1 MLFLNIITAMKV
13 HNPFIDQNTI
23 TVTTPKSAL
32 FCNKEI
38 VKKQNIGFLEGENW
52 MVFVNQYPILDG
64 NVMLVLKRH
73 AEDTSELDKN
83 EWEELQEKI
92 EQTKTILSK
101 IFNTK
106 SFNIGFNI
114 GPESESSVRH
124 LHWQIIP
131 RVNHQP
137 INGFAGFIA
146 GIQYVHMFSEELKK
160 KILDLLH

>member
-1 MLFLNIITAMKV
+1 MISLNIIVVMKV
-13 HNPFIDQNTI
+13 HNPYRSKYNHSYHNKKC
-23 TVTTPKSAL
+23 P
-32 FCNKEI
+32 FCNNEV
-38 VKKQNIGFLEGENW
+38 VKKQNIESLEGENW

-73 AEDTSELDKN
+73 VEDTSELNKN
-83 EWEELQEKI
+83 EWVELQEKI

-101 IFNTK
+101 IFDTK

-114 GPESESSVRH
+114 GPDSGSSVKH

-146 GIQYVHMFSEELKK
+146 GIQNVRMSPEELKE
-160 KILDLLH
+160 KIEGSLQ

>member
-1 MLFLNIITAMKV
+1 MISSNVITAMKV
-13 HNPFIDQNTI
+13 HNPYRSKYNHSHHN
-23 TVTTPKSAL
+23 KKYS
-32 FCNKEI
+32 FCNKVI
-38 VKKQNIGFLEGENW
+38 VKKQNIKLLEGENW
-52 MVFVNQYPILDG
+52 MVFVNQYSILDG
-64 NVMLVLKRH
+64 NLMLVLKRH
-73 AEDTSELDKN
+73 AKDTSELDKN

-101 IFNTK
+101 IFDTK

-114 GPESESSVRH
+114 SPDSGSSVKH

-146 GIQYVHMFSEELKK
+146 GIQNVRMSPEQLKK
-160 KILDLLH
+160 KILDLHH